1 MNTGALVIK
10 PSDYIWQ
17 MIEEAEDSFANNEED
32 RNCNTFFGCFDDG
45 SILMY
50 VARAYP
56 HVFQTLPLAYN
67 LPGVTGNV
75 GRYGLGSGSLCV
87 VEGCASL
94 LQIDMLKVISP
105 WQHYD
110 EYKFDAL
117 VLHFDMNPKPYMV
130 SGPFRSFRALA
141 DDLIDATEKIDPAD
155 YPGWALRLWFHALGT
170 VRSEVAAGMWE

>member
-1 MNTGALVIK
+1 
-10 PSDYIWQ
+10 
-17 MIEEAEDSFANNEED
+17 
-32 RNCNTFFGCFDDG
+32 
-45 SILMY
+45 MY

-130 SGPFRSFRALA
+130 SRDRQSLGISNSVRMRSNTSTFV
-141 DDLIDATEKIDPAD
+141 EM
-155 YPGWALRLWFHALGT
+155 
-170 VRSEVAAGMWE
+170 E